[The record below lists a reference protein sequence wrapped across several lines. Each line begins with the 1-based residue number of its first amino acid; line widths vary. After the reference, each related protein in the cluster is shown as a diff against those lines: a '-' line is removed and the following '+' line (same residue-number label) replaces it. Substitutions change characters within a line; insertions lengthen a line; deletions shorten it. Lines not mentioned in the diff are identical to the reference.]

1 MHDVRLPG
9 DVSPREWDEFHGLV
23 VADEV
28 ARCGSLGVLWALGCG
43 TAIACPILV
52 NYGTEEQ
59 KAKFLPPV
67 IHGEFRF
74 CLGITEPEV
83 GSDIANLLT
92 HAEQEGDYFV
102 VSGTKKWVTNGTF
115 AHYCIAAV
123 RTGHAGRTGISLL
136 NIPLDTVGVS
146 REKIKSSGVASGG
159 VASITFDNVH
169 VPVENLVGEKNK
181 GFYMLMSS
189 FDHHRSWIAAN
200 CLRLA
205 RVCLE
210 DAYQYALTRQTFG
223 RPLIDHQAIRLKVAN
238 VGLQITSSYALLES
252 LIEMRQNLSTKIGQA
267 HSGIGGLY
275 AITKVAAARAFELAV
290 RESQQIMGAAAYTRT
305 GPGLRI
311 ERLSRDMRVLVI
323 GGGSEE
329 ILTEMSVVQEQK
341 DLNKCEALS

>member
-67 IHGEFRF
+67 IHGESRF
-74 CLGITEPEV
+74 CLGITEPE
-83 GSDIANLLT
+83 G
-92 HAEQEGDYFV
+92 
-102 VSGTKKWVTNGTF
+102 
-115 AHYCIAAV
+115 
-123 RTGHAGRTGISLL
+123 
-136 NIPLDTVGVS
+136 
-146 REKIKSSGVASGG
+146 
-159 VASITFDNVH
+159 
-169 VPVENLVGEKNK
+169 
-181 GFYMLMSS
+181 